1 MGMGSATTGGP
12 NQTTY
17 AAKSQWYLFLPL
29 IVCGVIAAAA
39 ALGLGLGA
47 EFVKRAHVGPFKGS
61 DIAFVLSGVAALV
74 AVCGAWSWRGALRW
88 VAVSA
93 DGIRWRRGGA
103 THFRRWDEVEQV
115 KRVSFEI
122 RLDGQKDKNPARWV
136 EVHFHSGPYLHLS
149 DSLVE
154 RYGDLIDDIEAH
166 SANRSLAASSGQYS
180 H

>member
-74 AVCGAWSWRGALRW
+74 AVCGAWSWRGVLRW

-103 THFRRWDEVEQV
+103 THFRRWDEIAEV
-115 KRVSFEI
+115 KHCSLAI
-122 RLDGQKDKNPARWV
+122 NLNGQKDGSPARWV
-136 EVHFHSGPYLHLS
+136 EVHFHSGRHLHLS
-149 DSLVE
+149 GSLVQG
-154 RYGDLIDDIEAH
+154 YGDLITDIE
-166 SANRSLAASSGQYS
+166 SRSPNRSLAATAGQLS
-180 H
+180 R